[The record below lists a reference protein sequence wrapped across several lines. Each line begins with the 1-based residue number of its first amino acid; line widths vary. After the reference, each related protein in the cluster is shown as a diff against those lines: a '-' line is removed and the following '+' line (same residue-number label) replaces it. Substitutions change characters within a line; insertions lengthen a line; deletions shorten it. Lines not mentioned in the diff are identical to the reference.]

1 LISVTV
7 IAMVLAILLLRN
19 HHRNKLKAGKSCH
32 FTITQTRRLFLMAR
46 LHEYQSKAL
55 LKRYG
60 LPIPAGRPAHST
72 AEVRQIAAQ
81 LDRQVVVKAQV
92 WVTGRA
98 NLGAVRFADTPD
110 EAAAASAA
118 ILGTAI
124 EGFVVDTVLV
134 EEKLDIEREFY
145 GGVIIDDMAQAP
157 VVIFSSIGGTGIEE
171 IAAAS
176 PGAVARHTV
185 DIRTGL
191 ADYEA
196 RNLVRRTGI
205 NGKLQLQLGDVLTKL
220 YAVARQYDARAAEIN
235 PIVLTADG
243 KLIAADC
250 RITVDDYA
258 VYRHPELG
266 IEIAREFDR
275 PPTELEKIAWQVEAG
290 DYRGTFYFIQLEQG
304 FAKGEG
310 VIGFHG
316 AGGGGSMMSMDAVLN
331 RGYKL
336 ANFVDTSGNPPAS
349 KVYRAA
355 RIILSQPGLEG
366 YFASGSG
373 VASQE
378 QFHSARGLVKAFM
391 EELLAIPA
399 VIRLG
404 GNAEKQAIAILEQ
417 AQAEIPAPVEAYGK
431 DDTPDFCAERLQTLI
446 GEYEPLVDPTPSL
459 PNVKPEKPYTFETIT
474 GGTVTLDH
482 AACLECQTKVCIET
496 CVPKILSLKDDV
508 PVLNI
513 TREAAK
519 KGGCI
524 ECLACEIECYF
535 DGNRGGHIHL
545 PISGLAEYR
554 RQKQGS
560 RKE

>member
-1 LISVTV
+1 
-7 IAMVLAILLLRN
+7 
-19 HHRNKLKAGKSCH
+19 
-32 FTITQTRRLFLMAR
+32 MAR

-55 LKRYG
+55 LKEHG
-60 LPIPAGRPAHST
+60 LPIPAGKPVRTPAEALQVAAELGRPVA
-72 AEVRQIAAQ
+72 
-81 LDRQVVVKAQV
+81 VKAQA

-98 NLGAVRFADTPD
+98 GMGAVKFADTPD
-110 EAAAASAA
+110 EAASTAAT
-118 ILGTAI
+118 ILGMPI
-124 EGFVVDTVLV
+124 KGFTVDTVLV
-134 EEKLDIEREFY
+134 EEKLEIEREFY
-145 GGVIIDDMAQAP
+145 GGVIIDDIAQAP
-157 VVIFSSIGGTGIEE
+157 VVIFSGQGGSGIEQ
-171 IAAAS
+171 IAAAN
-176 PGAVARHTV
+176 PEAVAHHKV

-196 RNLVRRTGI
+196 RNLVRRAGI
-205 NGKLQLQLGDVLTKL
+205 HGRLQLQLSDILTKL
-220 YAVARQYDARAAEIN
+220 YAVAHHYDARAAEIN

-243 KLIAADC
+243 KLVAADC

-275 PPTELEKIAWQVEAG
+275 PPTELEKIAWEVEAG
-290 DYRGTFYFIQLEQG
+290 DYRGTFYFIQLEQE
-304 FAKGEG
+304 FVKGEG

-355 RIILSQPGLEG
+355 RIILSQPGLDG

-391 EELLAIPA
+391 ETPLLIPA

-404 GNAEKQAIAILEQ
+404 GNAEERAIAILER
-417 AQAEIPAPVEAYGK
+417 ARSEIRAPVEAYGK
-431 DDTPDFCAERLQTLI
+431 DDTPEFCAERLHTLI
-446 GEYEPLVDPTPSL
+446 RQYTPPDPRPGLQRSA
-459 PNVKPEKPYTFETIT
+459 PEKPYTFDTVT
-474 GGTVTLDH
+474 GGTVVLDH
-482 AACLECQTKVCIET
+482 AACLNCETKICIES
-496 CVPKILSLKDDV
+496 CVPQILSLENGV

-513 TREAAK
+513 TREEAK
-519 KGGCI
+519 TGRCI
-524 ECLACEIECYF
+524 ECLACEIECF
-535 DGNRGGHIHL
+535 FEGNRGGQVIL
-545 PISGLAEYR
+545 PIRGLDEYAVRNTAEIC
-554 RQKQGS
+554 QS
-560 RKE
+560 